1 MELNRQYIVDENNH
15 KIAVQMD
22 IKTFEKIEEILE
34 NYALYRLMI
43 EDRSFHALTWECKSL
58 PKSKK
63 IDMNTISIEVDNEV
77 ASSFSQASNDE
88 KRKFQFLLNLRLK
101 ELMNNSNR
109 SLLEVIDD
117 IGNYSD

>member
-1 MELNRQYIVDENNH
+1 
-15 KIAVQMD
+15 
-22 IKTFEKIEEILE
+22 
-34 NYALYRLMI
+34 
-43 EDRSFHALTWECKSL
+43 
-58 PKSKK
+58 
-63 IDMNTISIEVDNEV
+63 MNTISIEVDNEV

-101 ELMNNSNR
+101 KLMNNSNR